1 MPGYL
6 YNLGLAFEAIA
17 AAHADRPA
25 LRLADDSVVS
35 YRALDGLANRIAR
48 RLRERGVMRRD
59 VVALFNAKTPAGYA
73 TMLAALKIGAA
84 YVNLDEENPPGRL
97 EKMLQSCRPRLI
109 AADAPLA
116 PPMAELCRGLELPV
130 LDVGGSGAIGDSDA
144 GSDAIWS
151 DDTAAVTGGDP
162 AYLMFTSGS
171 TGTPKGV
178 VISHASVLNFIDW
191 SITEFGIGPGD
202 VLTNANAIYFDN
214 SVFDVY
220 ASLFS
225 GATLAPIA
233 RAVAQK
239 PDALAARVAAAGC
252 TVWFSVPSLLIYLTA
267 MKQLG
272 PQTWPSM
279 RCLVFGGEGYPRSEL
294 RKLYGFFGQ
303 RARLVNVY
311 GPTECTCICSA
322 YTITE
327 ADLAESSGLPPL
339 GHLAPNFDHL
349 VLGEDDRPVAA
360 GEAGELCLIGP
371 QVGLGYINDPA
382 RTEAAFVPN
391 PANQAFP
398 ERMYRTGDRVR
409 TDEDGRLWF
418 VGRRD
423 NQIKHMGY
431 RIELDEIE
439 AALNALP
446 YVTQGAVVYHRVREQ
461 HGRILAFVV
470 APGAPAEQTIRDDL
484 RRQLPDYM
492 IPASVAVLAELPKNP
507 NGKVDRRALL
517 ARVTS

>member
-1 MPGYL
+1 MSGYS
-6 YNLGLAFEAIA
+6 YNLGLAFEGIA
-17 AAHADRPA
+17 ATHADRPA

-35 YRALDGLANRIAR
+35 YRALDRLANRIGR
-48 RLRERGVMRRD
+48 QLRARGVVRRD
-59 VVALFNAKTPAGYA
+59 VVALFNAKTPPGYA
-73 TMLAALKIGAA
+73 TMLAALKLGAA

-97 EKMLQSCRPRLI
+97 EKILASCRPRLI

-116 PPMAELCRGLELPV
+116 PPIAELCRGLELSV
-130 LDVGGSGAIGDSDA
+130 LDVRDGGATDDDA
-144 GSDAIWS
+144 PLPDV
-151 DDTAAVTGGDP
+151 AAVTGGDP

-191 SITEFGIGPGD
+191 SIAEFGIGPGD

-214 SVFDVY
+214 SIYDVY
-220 ASLFS
+220 SSLFS
-225 GATLAPIA
+225 GATLAPIG
-233 RAVAQK
+233 REIAQR

-252 TVWFSVPSLLIYLTA
+252 TIWFSVPSLLIYLTA

-272 PQTWPSM
+272 PQAWPTM

-327 ADLAESSGLPPL
+327 ADLAEPSGLPPL

-349 VLGEDDRPVAA
+349 VLGEDDRPVAV
-360 GEAGELCLIGP
+360 GETGELCLMGP

-382 RTEAAFVPN
+382 RTEAAFVQN
-391 PANQAFP
+391 PTNKAFP
-398 ERMYRTGDRVR
+398 ERMYRTGDNVR
-409 TDEDGRLWF
+409 TGEDGRLWF

-446 YVTQGAVVYHRVREQ
+446 YVTQGAVIYHRVREQ
-461 HGRILAFVV
+461 HGRILAFIAAPNASG
-470 APGAPAEQTIRDDL
+470 APGAPTEQAIRDDL
-484 RRQLPDYM
+484 RRALPDYM

-517 ARVTS
+517 ARVAT